1 MISTRLQ
8 RMKYVVCDFVTANI
22 AMLVFNI
29 ARYFILQQWSLGYA
43 NLENFLLSSNLIWE
57 QILIP
62 PVISV
67 IYYFSG
73 YYNLPFQKSRLQ
85 ELFTT
90 IISCFIYTLLIYFA
104 LLTNDQVQLRTT
116 NYELIL
122 SLFAI
127 FFCITYLGRLAI
139 TSHCISQMK
148 KKHWSINTLI
158 IGNSA
163 KAHDMAKTLNDKKAS
178 KGFNIIG
185 FVDIPGENN
194 AVGSTQSFSIDQIE
208 QICTKHNVTT
218 IIIAPEN
225 EQESTTLQLL
235 YRLFPLNIPIK
246 ISPDTLSLLTSP
258 IRLQNIYEE
267 PLIDISTADISEA
280 TKNIKRLIDII
291 LSVAALTI
299 LAIPMLIV
307 AVIIKL
313 DSKGSVFYSQERI
326 GYRQKPFLIR
336 KFRTM
341 RVDAEKNGPQ
351 LSSENDSR
359 ITRVGRV
366 LRKYRIDELPQFWN
380 VLIGEMSMV
389 GPRPEREHFI
399 RQIVQKAPYYTLI
412 HQVRPGIT
420 SWGMVKYGYAQNVD
434 EMILRLRYDLI
445 YLTNISILVD
455 IKIIIYTIKT
465 VFTGRGM

>member
-1 MISTRLQ
+1 MISSKVQ
-8 RMKYVVCDFVTANI
+8 RIKYVASDYITANI
-22 AMLVFNI
+22 AMLFFDIV
-29 ARYFILQQWSLGYA
+29 RYYILQQWNYGY
-43 NLENFLLSSNLIWE
+43 SNLLNFITASNLLWE
-57 QILIP
+57 QAVIP
-62 PVISV
+62 PVLLV
-67 IYYFSG
+67 IYYYSG

-90 IISCFIYTLLIYFA
+90 VVSCILYSLLIYFA
-104 LLTNDQVQLRTT
+104 LLTNDQVQLRST
-116 NYELIL
+116 NYELII
-122 SLFAI
+122 SLFLI
-127 FFCITYLGRLAI
+127 FFAFTYLGRLLI
-139 TSHCISQMK
+139 TSHCIRQLK
-148 KKHWSINTLI
+148 KKNWSFNTLI
-158 IGNSA
+158 IGNSI
-163 KAHDMAKTLNDKKAS
+163 KAHQMAKTLNDKKAS
-178 KGFNIIG
+178 MGFNVVG
-185 FVDIPGENN
+185 FVEIPGENN
-194 AVGSTQSFSIDQIE
+194 VVSSAQSYKIDEIE
-208 QICTKHNVTT
+208 RICAQNKIET

-225 EQESTTLQLL
+225 EQESVTLSLL

-267 PLIDISTADISEA
+267 PLIDITTADISEA
-280 TKNIKRLIDII
+280 TKNIKRLLDII
-291 LSVAALTI
+291 LSLTALII
-299 LAIPMLIV
+299 LLIPMLIV
-307 AVIIKL
+307 GLIIRM
-313 DSKGSVFYSQERI
+313 DSKGSILYSQERI
-326 GYRQKPFLIR
+326 GYRQKPFFIR

-341 RVDAEKNGPQ
+341 KIDAENNGPQ

-380 VLIGEMSMV
+380 VLIGEMSIV
-389 GPRPEREHFI
+389 GPRPERAFFI
-399 RQIVQKAPYYTLI
+399 RQIVKKAPYYTLI

-455 IKIIIYTIKT
+455 LKIIIYTIKT